1 MKKIK
6 IIRTAT
12 VPISLDILLKGQLQF
27 LSETYEV
34 IAVSGENEHLK
45 NVKVREGVR
54 TEAIEM
60 QRNISPLKDLISLY
74 NLFVFFKKEK
84 PQIVHS
90 ITPKAG
96 LLSMVAAYFAG
107 VPIRIHT
114 FTGLI
119 FPTRT
124 GVMQKILILMD
135 KIVCRFATTIYPE
148 GQGVKEDLQKY
159 GITKKPLKIIL
170 NGNVN
175 GIDIDYF
182 NPETVSEETKSKLRQ
197 KLGISP
203 NDFVFV
209 FIGRLVADKGINE
222 AIMAFKRFKN
232 DEIKFLLV
240 GPYEDNDPLLETTL
254 AEISSNRNIIT
265 VGFQQDVR
273 TYFGI
278 SDVLVFPSYRE
289 GFPNVVMQAGAM
301 NLPSIVTDI
310 NGSREIIHEGK
321 NGTILPVKNENSL
334 FLAMKKIYE
343 DQNYREEL
351 QKKSR
356 HMIVS
361 RYQQNKVWQAIQ
373 GEYDQ
378 LLKATKNV

>member
-1 MKKIK
+1 MKRK

-27 LSETYEV
+27 LNETYEV
-34 IAVSGENEHLK
+34 IAVSGENENLK
-45 NVKVREGVR
+45 NVKEREGVR

-124 GVMQKILILMD
+124 GFMQKILIFMD

-240 GPYEDNDPLLETTL
+240 GPYEENDPLFETTL

-301 NLPSIVTDI
+301 NLPLIVTDI

-321 NGTILPVKNENSL
+321 NGTILPVKNENAL

-351 QKKSR
+351 QKNSR

>member
-240 GPYEDNDPLLETTL
+240 GPYEENDPLLETNL
-254 AEISSNRNIIT
+254 SEISSNRNIIT

-278 SDVLVFPSYRE
+278 SDVLIFPSYRE

-321 NGTILPVKNENSL
+321 NGTILPVKNENAL

-351 QKKSR
+351 QKNSR

>member
-45 NVKVREGVR
+45 NVEVREGVR
-54 TEAIEM
+54 TKAIEM
-60 QRNISPLKDLISLY
+60 QRNISPLKDLMSLY
-74 NLFVFFKKEK
+74 KLFVFFRKEK

-96 LLSMVAAYFAG
+96 LLSMIAAYFAG
-107 VPIRIHT
+107 VPVRIHT
-114 FTGLI
+114 FTGLL

-124 GVMQKILILMD
+124 GIMQKILILMD
-135 KIVCRFATTIYPE
+135 KIVCKFATTIYPE

-159 GITKKPLKIIL
+159 EITKKPLKIIL

-175 GIDIDYF
+175 GVDVEYF

-197 KLGISP
+197 ELGILP

-209 FIGRLVADKGINE
+209 FIGRLVTDKGINE
-222 AIMAFKRFKN
+222 AISAFKRFKS
-232 DEIKFLLV
+232 DKIKFLLV
-240 GPYEDNDPLLETTL
+240 GTYEETDPLLETTL
-254 AEISSNRNIIT
+254 AEISSNKNIIT

-273 TYFGI
+273 PYFGI
-278 SDVLVFPSYRE
+278 SDALVFPSYRE
-289 GFPNVVMQAGAM
+289 GFPNVVLQAGAM

-310 NGSREIIHEGK
+310 NGSREIILEGK
-321 NGTILPVKNENSL
+321 NGTIVPVKNEDSL
-334 FLAMKKIYE
+334 FVAIKKIYE
-343 DQNYREEL
+343 DQIYREEL
-351 QKKSR
+351 KKNSR
-356 HMIVS
+356 QMIVS
-361 RYQQNKVWQAIQ
+361 RYEQNKVWQAIQ
-373 GEYDQ
+373 AEYN
-378 LLKATKNV
+378 LLIKAGKNV